1 MPHEFSVRIHDWITE
16 KMEKADAEIG
26 TAGKNGDA
34 ATQAYFRGRLEEL
47 VFIRQY
53 LTDKIDLDTQSYYP

>member
-16 KMEKADAEIG
+16 KMEKATAAAKTAEE
-26 TAGKNGDA
+26 NGDA
-34 ATQAYFRGRLEEL
+34 GSHAYFSGQLKEL
-47 VFIRQY
+47 AFIRQY